1 MRIDLQPAHQAMRK
15 AALAY
20 VKACGYPQ
28 TDIERL
34 ENLRDDELLYIA
46 AGAGE
51 DGLEYWLTMSDAKYT
66 RATSV
71 KIPLKQGSTK
81 TNSLIHF
88 AKTLDVLKREFDV
101 TLPELAE
108 KELCKFL
115 ATLEAKNE

>member
-1 MRIDLQPAHQAMRK
+1 MRIDLQPTHQAMRK

-20 VKACGYPQ
+20 VKACGYSQ

-66 RATSV
+66 RATMY
-71 KIPLKQGSTK
+71 KIPLKGEFHR
-81 TNSLIHF
+81 LVEF
-88 AKTLDVLKREFDV
+88 AKGLDVIRKASAQEIPALVETALKEF
-101 TLPELAE
+101 LS
-108 KELCKFL
+108 
-115 ATLEAKNE
+115 